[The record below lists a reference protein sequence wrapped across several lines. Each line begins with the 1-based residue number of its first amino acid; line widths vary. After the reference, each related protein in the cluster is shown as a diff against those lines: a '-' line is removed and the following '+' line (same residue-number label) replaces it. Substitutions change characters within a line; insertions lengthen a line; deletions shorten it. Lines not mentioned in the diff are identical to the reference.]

1 VRYKDL
7 SFGGDMRDIRVS
19 FRKIRER
26 LGFEPMISMPEGIR
40 EVRQALGMRLIK
52 DPLAERHRNATFIV
66 Q

>member
-1 VRYKDL
+1 
-7 SFGGDMRDIRVS
+7 
-19 FRKIRER
+19 
-26 LGFEPMISMPEGIR
+26 MISMSEGIR

>member
-1 VRYKDL
+1 
-7 SFGGDMRDIRVS
+7 MRAIRVS

-26 LGFEPMISMPEGIR
+26 LGFEPLISVPEGIR
-40 EVRQALGMRLIK
+40 EVREALEMGLVK

>member
-1 VRYKDL
+1 
-7 SFGGDMRDIRVS
+7 MRDIRVS

-26 LGFEPMISMPEGIR
+26 LGFEPMISMPEGIQ

-52 DPLAERHRNATFIV
+52 DPLAGRHRNATFIV